1 MCAKSLSLA
10 GITMEGCVYM
20 TYLLFFP
27 SVRREGGGA
36 KSLVLAGI
44 TLEGGVYYIL
54 ALTSINLEGQTVAR

>member
-1 MCAKSLSLA
+1 
-10 GITMEGCVYM
+10 MEGCVYM